1 MRPTKQL
8 VDQRAVV
15 LHQFDDHGLIGEGRR
30 EGMAAVGAKKD
41 SLPPLCTQLF
51 LCISFLHANEERAAG
66 LVIVHSLGS
75 SGKFG

>member
-1 MRPTKQL
+1 VRPTKQL

-15 LHQFDDHGLIGEGRR
+15 LHQFEINGLLR